1 MSKLS
6 VLCQLNG
13 GCMGCCG
20 HDFGSVA
27 EMKEAIKK
35 NTTEFITLDAKNDED
50 MVKFRDRAYTMDLRK
65 GVCRNLIEKD
75 GKIFCPLHPTL
86 NKGKELRLGHCDV
99 DYLCKTAREFEK
111 WSAEKKQKFL
121 EFVAG
126 KGLDKIEYS
135 ILMDNNALLEEF
147 GC

>member
-6 VLCQLNG
+6 VLCQLNE

-20 HDFGSVA
+20 HDFGSVK
-27 EMKEAIKK
+27 EMKEAINK
-35 NTTEFITLDAKNDED
+35 NTSEFSDVVGDED
-50 MVKFRDRAYTMDLRK
+50 MVKFRDRAYSMDLRQ

-86 NKGKELRLGHCDV
+86 NNGKELRLGHCDV
-99 DYLCKTAREFEK
+99 DYLCRTAREFET
-111 WSAEKKQKFL
+111 WGAEKKQKFL

-126 KGLDKIEYS
+126 KKLDKIKYS
-135 ILMDNNALLEEF
+135 ILMDDDSLLEEF
-147 GC
+147 DGKN